1 MTIPSP
7 QPDNGDSHDAD
18 PPSTPP
24 RFIPQDRTSSQP
36 DIHIPGEL
44 WLTILDSPCTFNPSI
59 FTEIMYNLIKNPNI
73 TSSHLFR
80 ADIYYDS
87 DEARPQN
94 QHHLREEYRPLT
106 FSLPGYQTTR
116 TVVRKLI
123 PRNPQLDDH
132 LLQTC
137 HFLFKSASPDEEETL
152 VIYTPHVRTAEEMP
166 FYHPAISRLA
176 FTHIHRP
183 LTKTATISISYS
195 LFPSPS
201 PSTPLP
207 SKLTRTALR
216 LLQTLHKH
224 GQGKLSGYEKRVHLD
239 QLIPQKRY
247 QDTYAR
253 LKAKYGRFL
262 AEKWV
267 EVTDASKHVFED
279 IAIAAFLVELWG
291 DIYSFPG
298 GGVNGVGE
306 DDAGKPPF
314 PGFVDIGCGNGVL
327 VYILLSEKYPG
338 WGFDARA
345 RKTWSTFPAE
355 IQSNLQRRLL
365 VPSIFPQQQQQQPYE
380 QTDETTLQWSNG
392 IFAPGTFIISN
403 HADELTAWTP
413 LLAYLTSSSFV
424 AIPCCSHDFTGAR
437 FRAPPSVKSGLT
449 NGVARLPQQESVAS
463 NPQATA
469 GAAHAHDIPPTI
481 NDNNKTKRP
490 GAAETGSLRRTMA
503 QKKMLSAYASLV
515 SYVESLAVEVGFETQ
530 REVLRIPST
539 RNLCV
544 FGKFHAAD
552 DDGGDGVDARRE
564 RIVGIVE
571 REVKMSVDAVGK
583 AWVERG
589 MGLGAKPGSGH

>member
-7 QPDNGDSHDAD
+7 QSDNGDSHDAD

-24 RFIPQDRTSSQP
+24 RFTPQDRTSSQP
-36 DIHIPGEL
+36 DIHLPDEL

-94 QHHLREEYRPLT
+94 QHHFREEYRPLA
-106 FSLPGYQTTR
+106 FSLPGYETTR
-116 TVVRKLI
+116 TIVRKLI

-137 HFLFKSASPDEEETL
+137 HFLFKSDSDQEETL

-166 FYHPAISRLA
+166 FYHPAVSRLA
-176 FTHIHRP
+176 FTHTQHL

-195 LFPSPS
+195 LFPSPA

-291 DIYSFPG
+291 DLYSFP
-298 GGVNGVGE
+298 
-306 DDAGKPPF
+306 DLAGKPPF

-355 IQSNLQRRLL
+355 VQAKLQKRLL
-365 VPSIFPQQQQQQPYE
+365 VPSIFPQQQQQQQPYE
-380 QTDETTLQWSNG
+380 QPDETTLQWTNG
-392 IFAPGTFIISN
+392 LFPKGTFIISN

-437 FRAPPSVKSGLT
+437 FRAPPS
-449 NGVARLPQQESVAS
+449 
-463 NPQATA
+463 
-469 GAAHAHDIPPTI
+469 
-481 NDNNKTKRP
+481 
-490 GAAETGSLRRTMA
+490 
-503 QKKMLSAYASLV
+503 KMLSAYASLV

-544 FGKFHAAD
+544 FGKYIDLDAGGG
-552 DDGGDGVDARRE
+552 DGGDGRLE
-564 RIVGIVE
+564 RVVGIVE
-571 REVKMSVDAVGK
+571 REVKMSVEAVGK